1 MNLKRRHFLRFLG
14 AAAGSVALEPV
25 LASKNKYPSS
35 LAEATVTQ
43 TSAKSLTELPNSLNF
58 TPIKIPIPLSTSDPL
73 GVKNSSP
80 QQQIQAYSTYEV
92 QDDLVLPEEFTY
104 DVIAAWG
111 DPLGDSRFGYNN
123 DYLSLIET
131 APNEGFLTV
140 NFEYISGK
148 TWMETYP
155 LIIGKELPFAEVKV
169 KVEAE
174 GKDGELDAFTL
185 LDRSLLKQQ
194 IKEISREGLIDQG
207 MGVISVRR
215 NPDGKWER
223 TYSDADR
230 RITGIS
236 GLDAPSQS
244 LKCTGPAVAIFNKQ
258 DKLGYDDN
266 LGERI
271 IGTFQNC
278 AGGTTPW
285 GTVMSAEENF
295 QDQVPEEVMADGSSF
310 TPSAKKFLL
319 TDEEV
324 DGRANVF
331 GLAGNKYGWMVEIDP
346 ADPNDYG
353 TKHTWLG
360 RYRHEAFGIRA
371 EAGKKLAVYSG
382 CDRRGGHLYKFIST
396 DRVKDPQDKANSR
409 LLETGMLYGAKFN
422 PDGTGEW
429 VALNPQ
435 TIVSPVLPF
444 EVAGG
449 MVTLP
454 NRDREIGGNMEVTQE
469 SDIVGYKQQFKT
481 LGDIYQGDNNEE
493 KQGAILVDAHFA
505 ANAAGITCTAR
516 PEDTIVDKDG
526 NLYIAFT
533 SGSPGSDGGPDL
545 QVFKGPK
552 SETPYEFGWLMKLE
566 EDNNEPS
573 ALTFR
578 WTMLAMGG
586 EPATGGAGF
595 ANPDNIEIDKSGNLW
610 IVTDMSTS
618 VQNKALPTRTKDGQ
632 PLSGKSLTGVFG
644 NNSIWF
650 VPTTGE
656 LAGEAYPFATGPMD
670 CECTGPF
677 FSQDWSTLFLAIQHP
692 GEKKGIRQDMAV
704 EEREFALL
712 TTDGRSFSQ
721 KRQVPLGSN
730 WPSLVNNQPPR
741 PAVVAIRRLDGQA
754 MS

>member
-1 MNLKRRHFLRFLG
+1 MNLKRRRFLMFLG
-14 AAAGSVALEPV
+14 ATAGSLALEPV
-25 LASKNKYPSS
+25 LAKNNQNALS
-35 LAEATVTQ
+35 LAEETVAQ
-43 TSAKSLTELPNSLNF
+43 NSAKFVTELPSSLNF
-58 TPIKIPIPLSTSDPL
+58 TPIQIPIPLGTNIPL
-73 GVKNSSP
+73 GIKSGSS
-80 QQQIQAYSTYEV
+80 QEQIQAYSTYEV
-92 QDDLVLPEEFTY
+92 KDELVLPEEFTY

-111 DPLGDSRFGYNN
+111 DRVGDSRFGYNN
-123 DYLSLIET
+123 DYLSLVET

-140 NFEYISGK
+140 NFEFLSGT
-148 TWMETYP
+148 TWIQTYS
-155 LIIGKELPFAEVKV
+155 LVIGKELPFAAVKA

-185 LDRSLLKQQ
+185 LDRNPLKKQ
-194 IKEISREGLIDQG
+194 IEEISREGLIDQG

-236 GLDAPSQS
+236 GLDDPRQS
-244 LKCTGPAVAIFNKQ
+244 LKCTGPAVAIFTKQ
-258 DKLGYDDN
+258 NKLGYEDG
-266 LGERI
+266 LGDRI

-310 TPSAKKFLL
+310 TPSAKPFLMDDKDL
-319 TDEEV
+319 
-324 DGRANVF
+324 DGRANVL

-346 ADPNDYG
+346 ANPKDYG

-371 EAGKKLAVYSG
+371 EAGKNLAVYSG

-396 DRVKDPQDKANSR
+396 DRVKKPKDKANSR

-435 TIVSPVLPF
+435 TPVDPVIPVH
-444 EVAGG
+444 VAGG

-454 NRDREIGGNMEVTQE
+454 NSDREIGGKMEVTQE
-469 SDIVGYKQQFKT
+469 FDVVRYKQQFKT
-481 LGDIYQGDNNEE
+481 LGDIYQGNNNQE
-493 KQGAILVDAHFA
+493 KQGAILVDAHLA

-516 PEDTIVDKDG
+516 PEDTMVGEDG
-526 NLYIAFT
+526 TLYISFT

-545 QVFKGPK
+545 RVFKGPK
-552 SETPYEFGWLMKLE
+552 GETPYEYGWVVKLA
-566 EDNNEPS
+566 EDNNDPS

-578 WTMLAMGG
+578 WSSLAMGG
-586 EPATGGAGF
+586 EPAKGGAGF
-595 ANPDNIEIDKSGNLW
+595 ANPDNLEIDRSGNLW
-610 IVTDMSTS
+610 IVTDISTS
-618 VQNKALPTRTKDGQ
+618 VQNKALPSRVEEGQ
-632 PLSGKSLTGVFG
+632 PLTGKDLSGIFG
-644 NNSIWF
+644 NNSVWF
-650 VPTTGE
+650 IPTTGD

-677 FSQDWSTLFLAIQHP
+677 FSQDWSTLFLSVQHP
-692 GEKKGIRQDMAV
+692 GEKNGIRQDMAV
-704 EEREFALL
+704 EEREFTLL
-712 TTDGRSFSQ
+712 TTDGQSFSQ

-730 WPSLVNNQPPR
+730 WPNLATNQPPR
-741 PAVVAIRRLDGQA
+741 PAVVAIRRLDGKTI
-754 MS
+754 S